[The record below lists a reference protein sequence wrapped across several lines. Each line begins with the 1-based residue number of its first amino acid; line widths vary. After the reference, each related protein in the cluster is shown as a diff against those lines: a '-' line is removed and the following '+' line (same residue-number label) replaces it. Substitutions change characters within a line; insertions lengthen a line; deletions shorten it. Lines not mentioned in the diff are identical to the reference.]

1 MKGND
6 VTKIIDVLEKRLA
19 DKRKK
24 YEKVTKLVELLPMF
38 KDRII
43 SNEITGDRFEELASH
58 YKGVYFAWGINLGVN
73 EPTNY
78 EGDYKGQLHV
88 SVYCNCISMFGED
101 LYNYANRTM
110 HEAMKNVPMFHNDA
124 MNSTFYFEPH
134 QVEHGLDT
142 IVTWY
147 NEVKAKGDIIL
158 KQKRK
163 EELERQ
169 LKELEN

>member
-6 VTKIIDVLEKRLA
+6 VTKIIAELETRLA
-19 DKRKK
+19 NKRKK
-24 YEKVTKLVELLPMF
+24 YEKVTKLVEQLPMF

-78 EGDYKGQLHV
+78 EGEYKDQLHV

-110 HEAMKNVPMFHNDA
+110 HEAMKDVPMFHNDVL
-124 MNSTFYFEPH
+124 NSTFYFEPH
-134 QVEHGLDT
+134 QVELGLDT
-142 IVTWY
+142 IVAWY
-147 NEVKAKGDIIL
+147 NEVKSKGEIIL

-163 EELERQ
+163 EELQRQ
-169 LKELEN
+169 LKEMED

>member
-6 VTKIIDVLEKRLA
+6 VTKIIAELEQKLA

-24 YEKVTKLVELLPMF
+24 YEKVSKLVEQLPMF

-43 SNEITGDRFEELASH
+43 SNEITGDRFEELASY
-58 YKGVYFAWGINLGVN
+58 YKGVYFTWGINLHVN

-78 EGDYKGQLHV
+78 EGEYKDQVTVG
-88 SVYCNCISMFGED
+88 VYCNCIVMFGED

-110 HEAMKNVPMFHNDA
+110 HEAMQNVPMFHNDI

-134 QVEHGLDT
+134 QVENGLDS
-142 IVTWY
+142 IVAWY
-147 NEVKAKGDIIL
+147 NEVKAKGDAIL

>member
-6 VTKIIDVLEKRLA
+6 VTKIIAELETRLA
-19 DKRKK
+19 NKRKK

-78 EGDYKGQLHV
+78 EGEYKDQLHV

-110 HEAMKNVPMFHNDA
+110 HEAMQNVPMFHNDA

-134 QVEHGLDT
+134 QVENGLDT
-142 IVTWY
+142 IVAWY
-147 NEVKAKGDIIL
+147 NEVKAKGDAIL

-169 LKELEN
+169 LKELDN

>member
-6 VTKIIDVLEKRLA
+6 VTKIIAELETRLA
-19 DKRKK
+19 NKRKK
-24 YEKVTKLVELLPMF
+24 YEQVTKLVELLPMF

-58 YKGVYFAWGINLGVN
+58 YKGVYFAWGINLGIN

-78 EGDYKGQLHV
+78 EGEYKDQLHV

-110 HEAMKNVPMFHNDA
+110 HEAMQNVPMFHNDIL
-124 MNSTFYFEPH
+124 NSTFYFEPH
-134 QVEHGLDT
+134 QVENGLDT
-142 IVTWY
+142 IVAWY
-147 NEVKAKGDIIL
+147 NEVKAKGDAIL

>member
-6 VTKIIDVLEKRLA
+6 VTKIIAELEKKLA
-19 DKRKK
+19 DKRKQ
-24 YEKVTKLVELLPMF
+24 YEKVSLLAEQLPMF
-38 KDRII
+38 KNQIVSREI
-43 SNEITGDRFEELASH
+43 SGDYFEELGSS
-58 YKGVYFAWGINLGVN
+58 YKGVYFAWGINLGKN
-73 EPTNY
+73 TPTNY
-78 EGDYKGQLHV
+78 EDDYKGQLHV

-101 LYNYANRTM
+101 LYSYANKTL
-110 HEAMKNVPMFHNDA
+110 HEAMKDVPMFHNDA

-142 IVTWY
+142 IVAWY

>member
-6 VTKIIDVLEKRLA
+6 VIKIIAELEKKLA

-134 QVEHGLDT
+134 QVEHGLDA

-147 NEVKAKGDIIL
+147 NEVKAKGDTIL

>member
-6 VTKIIDVLEKRLA
+6 VTKIIAELETRLA
-19 DKRKK
+19 NKRKK
-24 YEKVTKLVELLPMF
+24 YEKVSKLVEQLPMF

-43 SNEITGDRFEELASH
+43 SNEITGDRFEELASY
-58 YKGVYFAWGINLGVN
+58 YKGVYFAWGINLRVN

-78 EGDYKGQLHV
+78 EGGYKDQV
-88 SVYCNCISMFGED
+88 TVDVYCNCISMFGED

-110 HEAMKNVPMFHNDA
+110 HEAMKDVPMFHNDA

-134 QVEHGLDT
+134 QVENGLDS
-142 IVTWY
+142 IVAWY
-147 NEVKAKGDIIL
+147 NEVKAKGDAIL

>member
-6 VTKIIDVLEKRLA
+6 VTKIIAELEEKLVA
-19 DKRKK
+19 KRKK
-24 YEKVTKLVELLPMF
+24 YEKVTKLAEQLPIF
-38 KDRII
+38 KNQIVSR
-43 SNEITGDRFEELASH
+43 EITGDHFEELASH
-58 YKGVYFAWGINLGVN
+58 YKGVYFAWGIILYVN
-73 EPTNY
+73 VPTNY
-78 EGDYKGQLHV
+78 EGEYKDQVTV

-110 HEAMKNVPMFHNDA
+110 HEAMKDVPMFHNDVL
-124 MNSTFYFEPH
+124 NSTFYFEPH
-134 QVEHGLDT
+134 QVENGLDA
-142 IVTWY
+142 IVAWY
-147 NEVKAKGDIIL
+147 NEVKAKGDVIL

>member
-6 VTKIIDVLEKRLA
+6 VTKIIAELETRLA
-19 DKRKK
+19 NKRKK
-24 YEKVTKLVELLPMF
+24 YEQVTKLVELLPMF

-78 EGDYKGQLHV
+78 EGEYKDQLHV

-110 HEAMKNVPMFHNDA
+110 HEAMQNVPMFHNDIL
-124 MNSTFYFEPH
+124 NSTFYFEPH
-134 QVEHGLDT
+134 QVENGLDA
-142 IVTWY
+142 IVAWY
-147 NEVKAKGDIIL
+147 NEVKAKGDAIL

>member
-6 VTKIIDVLEKRLA
+6 VTKIIAELEMRLA
-19 DKRKK
+19 NKRKK
-24 YEKVTKLVELLPMF
+24 YEKVSKLVEQLPMF

-58 YKGVYFAWGINLGVN
+58 YKGVYFAWGINLRVN
-73 EPTNY
+73 KPTNY
-78 EGDYKGQLHV
+78 EGEYKDQV
-88 SVYCNCISMFGED
+88 TVEVYCNCISMFGED

-110 HEAMKNVPMFHNDA
+110 HEAMQNVPMFHNDI

-134 QVEHGLDT
+134 QVENGLDA
-142 IVTWY
+142 IVAWY
-147 NEVKAKGDIIL
+147 NEVKAKGDTIL

>member
-6 VTKIIDVLEKRLA
+6 VTKLIDVLEKKLA

-43 SNEITGDRFEELASH
+43 SNEITGDHFEEIASH
-58 YKGVYFAWGINLGVN
+58 YKGVYFAWGVNLGVN

-78 EGDYKGQLHV
+78 EGDYKGQLYV

-110 HEAMKNVPMFHNDA
+110 HEAMKNAPMFHNDA

-134 QVEHGLDT
+134 QVENGLDT

>member
-6 VTKIIDVLEKRLA
+6 VTKIIAELETRLA
-19 DKRKK
+19 NKRKK
-24 YEKVTKLVELLPMF
+24 YEKVTQLVEQLPMF

-43 SNEITGDRFEELASH
+43 SNEITGEHFEELASH
-58 YKGVYFAWGINLGVN
+58 YKGVYFAWGINLCTN

-78 EGDYKGQLHV
+78 EGHYKNQITV
-88 SVYCNCISMFGED
+88 NVYCNCISMFGED
-101 LYNYANRTM
+101 LYNYANRTLHISM
-110 HEAMKNVPMFHNDA
+110 QDVPMFHNDA
-124 MNSTFYFEPH
+124 LNSTFYFEPH
-134 QVEHGLDT
+134 QVELGLDT
-142 IVTWY
+142 IVAWY

-169 LKELEN
+169 LKELEE

>member
-6 VTKIIDVLEKRLA
+6 VTKIIAELETKLA
-19 DKRKK
+19 NKRKK

-58 YKGVYFAWGINLGVN
+58 YKGVYFAWGVNLGVN

-78 EGDYKGQLHV
+78 EAEYKGQLHV

-110 HEAMKNVPMFHNDA
+110 HEAMKDVPMFHNDA

-134 QVEHGLDT
+134 QVEYGLDA
-142 IVTWY
+142 IVAWY